1 MFQTFVPDSLR
12 GQDFGR
18 SFSLSCR
25 VMRLPHAALFASALL
40 ASACHNGY
48 VNPPLSS
55 TETPP
60 NMTPTTLRVTTSSRN
75 DQKIDVTATVLS
87 TDGHYVPGV
96 ALTFAVDV
104 GTITAAAAATD
115 YTGAI
120 HALAST
126 PTATTLHVKGGGLA
140 TDASLPA
147 SVQQTPTDGL
157 ILNVAGIGTTGVA
170 QQMFISS
177 TAAGPWS
184 WSFGDGAT
192 DQTVGLTTS
201 HTYGRAGA
209 FAITVTNGTLSTT
222 ARTTIS
228 DPPAP
233 TPTPT
238 PALSAALECT
248 PGKATTDPVGCHVTM
263 TGADGSALTSTITSI
278 DWDWG
283 DGQRDTAH
291 AAPPAVLTHT
301 YAVTGAYTVIT
312 TAHAPAGNATAQ
324 TSVKVP

>member
-1 MFQTFVPDSLR
+1 MKSIAFLIGV
-12 GQDFGR
+12 
-18 SFSLSCR
+18 
-25 VMRLPHAALFASALL
+25 AALTAG
-40 ASACHNGY
+40 CHNGY

-96 ALTFAVDV
+96 TLTFAVDV

-120 HALAST
+120 HAVAST

-147 SVQQTPTDGL
+147 SVQQTPSDGL

-192 DQTVGLTTS
+192 DQTAGLTTS
-201 HTYGRAGA
+201 HTYGRLRGLRDHGDERHALDDGAHHDQRPAGA
-209 FAITVTNGTLSTT
+209 
-222 ARTTIS
+222 
-228 DPPAP
+228 DPDAD
-233 TPTPT
+233 
-238 PALSAALECT
+238 ASVSC
-248 PGKATTDPVGCHVTM
+248 
-263 TGADGSALTSTITSI
+263 GAGM
-278 DWDWG
+278 
-283 DGQRDTAH
+283 H
-291 AAPPAVLTHT
+291 A
-301 YAVTGAYTVIT
+301 G
-312 TAHAPAGNATAQ
+312 
-324 TSVKVP
+324 

>member
-1 MFQTFVPDSLR
+1 MKSIAFLIGV
-12 GQDFGR
+12 
-18 SFSLSCR
+18 
-25 VMRLPHAALFASALL
+25 AALTAG
-40 ASACHNGY
+40 CHNGY

-120 HALAST
+120 HAVAST

-147 SVQQTPTDGL
+147 SVQQTPSDGL

-192 DQTVGLTTS
+192 DQTAGLTTS
-201 HTYGRAGA
+201 HTYGRSGA

-228 DPPAP
+228 DAPGAPAPAPAP
-233 TPTPT
+233 TSPTGT
-238 PALSAALECT
+238 IECT
-248 PGKATTDPVGCHVTM
+248 AAAHGSPTGCHVTL
-263 TGADGSALTSTITSI
+263 TAVNGSSALTANINRVS
-278 DWDWG
+278 WDWG
-283 DGQRDTAH
+283 DGHVDITPTPGSTS
-291 AAPPAVLTHT
+291 AAVALHT
-301 YAVTGAYTVIT
+301 YLVPGGYTIRAAISATGGESANV
-312 TAHAPAGNATAQ
+312 Q
-324 TSVKVP
+324 TSVTVP